1 MSKFIA
7 VVLAGALSVGA
18 SLAFAAEAESRTVEA
33 VYKDKAALVG
43 KEVSVKGKVVKVN
56 NGIMGR
62 NFVHVQDGT
71 GDQNSNNLIITS
83 TQTAGVGDSVQVTGK
98 VVLDRKFG
106 AGYSYPLLLEEG
118 SITAS
123 QAVSRAI
130 SIFMGRSFPVGV
142 QACRFIATTMPA
154 AATSCQRQSA
164 LDAGERCVPGWS
176 RHVVCFKFNFFYPLR
191 SCIS

>member
-7 VVLAGALSVGA
+7 VVLAGALSLSA

-71 GDQNSNNLIITS
+71 G
-83 TQTAGVGDSVQVTGK
+83 
-98 VVLDRKFG
+98 
-106 AGYSYPLLLEEG
+106 
-118 SITAS
+118 
-123 QAVSRAI
+123 
-130 SIFMGRSFPVGV
+130 
-142 QACRFIATTMPA
+142 
-154 AATSCQRQSA
+154 
-164 LDAGERCVPGWS
+164 
-176 RHVVCFKFNFFYPLR
+176 
-191 SCIS
+191 